1 MKKTALI
8 GSALWALPLI
18 AAAQTAQNLVGL
30 IRLAGD
36 ILNMLIPVLIALALV
51 VFFWGLVMYIW
62 GASGGDEKKAEAKG
76 IMIAGLL
83 SLFVMVSVWGIIRLA
98 QNTLGVQG
106 SQPIQPPSVPTI
118 R

>member
-8 GSALWALPLI
+8 GSALWAVPVL
-18 AAAQTAQNLVGL
+18 AFAQTAQNLRG
-30 IRLAGD
+30 IIGLAGD
-36 ILNMLIPVLIALALV
+36 LLNMLIPVLIALTLV
-51 VFFWGLVMYIW
+51 AFFYGLFKYVWG
-62 GASGGDEKKAEAKG
+62 GGEDAAQGKN

-83 SLFVMVSVWGIIRLA
+83 ALFIMVSIWGIIRLF

-106 SQPIQPPSVPTI
+106 SNPIPPPHVPTL

>member
-8 GSALWALPLI
+8 GSALWAAPLL
-18 AAAQTAQNLVGL
+18 AFAQTAQNLRGL
-30 IRLAGD
+30 LALAGD
-36 ILNMLIPVLIALALV
+36 LLNMLIPILIALTLV
-51 VFFWGLVMYIW
+51 IFFWGLAMYVR
-62 GASGGDEKKAEAKG
+62 GAGKSAGQGKS

-83 SLFVMVSVWGIIRLA
+83 ALFIMVSVWGIIRLF

-106 SQPIQPPSVPTI
+106 GAPIPPPYVPTT